1 MRNGSKASY
10 RSHWVVRTPDRRI
23 LQLYDGH
30 YDVALNFAR
39 GRWGQGT
46 EIVPWLIA
54 SDALRAKALQAA
66 PLSCAG
72 AREKHPTARESG
84 PAQMGK
90 MTAAGG
96 AS

>member
-1 MRNGSKASY
+1 MRSSKASS

-23 LQLYDGH
+23 LQLWDGH

-66 PLSCAG
+66 PLSCAPKATG
-72 AREKHPTARESG
+72 THPVSSQER
-84 PAQMGK
+84 K
-90 MTAAGG
+90 MTFAGG
-96 AS
+96 QR

>member
-23 LQLYDGH
+23 LQLFDGH
-30 YDVALNFAR
+30 YDVALKFSR

-66 PLSCAG
+66 PLSCAERQGRHITAQLPTRALTHSGG
-72 AREKHPTARESG
+72 AR
-84 PAQMGK
+84 
-90 MTAAGG
+90 
-96 AS
+96 